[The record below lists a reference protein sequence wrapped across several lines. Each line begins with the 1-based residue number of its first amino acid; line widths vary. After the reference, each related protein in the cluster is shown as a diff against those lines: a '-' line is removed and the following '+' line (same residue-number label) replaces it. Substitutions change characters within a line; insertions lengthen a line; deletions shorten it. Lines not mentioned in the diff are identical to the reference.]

1 MIKNR
6 DSLKAK
12 AANLSNKTN
21 IPNKYLIQNFM
32 FESLLKRISLS
43 NYKDKFIIK
52 GGLLL
57 SSIFGV
63 NLRST
68 MDLDTT
74 IKGLALNRDTIIK
87 VINEIISIDLNDNV
101 KLEIENIKDIREEEL
116 YSGFNVNLKADF
128 DGLKTNLMIDIT
140 TGDIITYKEVEFKY
154 TTLFD
159 NEIINIMS
167 YNYETIIAEKY
178 ESIISRNIDNT
189 RMKDYYDL
197 YMFVKLKWD
206 DINKDILIK
215 AIINTSK
222 NRETIDYIIN
232 SNKYLELI
240 TNDERLKLL
249 WNNYQNNYEYA
260 KDISFEDTITA
271 IKKII
276 EILENELVQV

>member
-12 AANLSNKTN
+12 ASNLSKKTN

-32 FESLLKRISLS
+32 FEALLKRISKS
-43 NYKDKFIIK
+43 KYKNKFVIK
-52 GGLLL
+52 GGLIL

-74 IKGLALNRDTIIK
+74 IKGLPLDRDTITK
-87 VINEIISIDLNDNV
+87 VINEIISIDVEDNV
-101 KLEIENIKDIREEEL
+101 RLEIENMKDIREEEL
-116 YSGFNVNLKADF
+116 YSGFEVNLKAEF

-154 TTLFD
+154 STLFD
-159 NEIINIMS
+159 NETINIMT
-167 YNYETIIAEKY
+167 YNYETIIAEKF

-197 YMFVKLKWD
+197 YMFVNLKWN
-206 DINKDILIK
+206 DINKDTLRK

-222 NRETIDYIIN
+222 ARETLDYIDN
-232 SNKYLELI
+232 ASKYIELI
-240 TNDERLKLL
+240 SDDERLKAL
-249 WNNYQNNYEYA
+249 WNSYQNNYEYA
-260 KDISFEDTITA
+260 KDIEFVDTINA
-271 IKKII
+271 IKVIS
-276 EILENELVQV
+276 EIVVPVAI

>member
-12 AANLSNKTN
+12 ASNLSKKTN

-32 FESLLKRISLS
+32 FEALLKRISKS
-43 NYKDKFIIK
+43 KYKDKFIIK

-74 IKGLALNRDTIIK
+74 IKGLPLDRETITK
-87 VINEIISIDLNDNV
+87 VINEIISIDLDDNV

-116 YSGFNVNLKADF
+116 YSGFEVNLKAEF

-140 TGDIITYKEVEFKY
+140 TGDVITYKEVEFKY
-154 TTLFD
+154 STLFD
-159 NEIINIMS
+159 NETINIMT
-167 YNYETIIAEKY
+167 YNYETIIAEKF

-197 YMFVKLKWD
+197 YMFVNLKWN
-206 DINKDILIK
+206 DINKDTLRK

-222 NRETIDYIIN
+222 ARDTLDYIDN
-232 SNKYLELI
+232 ASKYIELI
-240 TNDERLKLL
+240 SSDSRLKSL
-249 WNNYQNNYEYA
+249 WNSYQNNYEYA
-260 KDISFEDTITA
+260 KDIEFVDTINA
-271 IKKII
+271 IKEIDKLII
-276 EILENELVQV
+276 PVII

>member
-1 MIKNR
+1 MIKNK

-12 AANLSNKTN
+12 ASNLAKQTN
-21 IPNKYLIQNFM
+21 IPNKYIIQNFM
-32 FESLLKRISLS
+32 FEALLKRISNS

-74 IKGLALNRDTIIK
+74 IKGLPLNKSTITK
-87 VINEIISIDLNDNV
+87 VITEIINIDLKDNITF
-101 KLEIENIKDIREEEL
+101 EIENIKDIREEDL
-116 YSGFNVNLKADF
+116 YSGYNVNLKADF

-140 TGDIITYKEVEFKY
+140 TGDVITYKEVEFKY
-154 TTLFD
+154 NTLFD
-159 NEIINIMS
+159 NETINIMT
-167 YNYETIIAEKY
+167 YNYETIIAEKF

-197 YMFVKLKWD
+197 YMFVNLKWN
-206 DINKDILIK
+206 DINKDTLRK

-222 NRETIDYIIN
+222 ARETLDYIDN
-232 SNKYLELI
+232 ASKYIELI
-240 TNDERLKLL
+240 SDDERLKAL
-249 WNNYQNNYEYA
+249 WNSYQNNYEYA
-260 KDISFEDTITA
+260 KDIEFVDTINA
-271 IKKII
+271 IKVIS
-276 EILENELVQV
+276 EIVVPVAI

>member
-12 AANLSNKTN
+12 ASNLSKKTN

-32 FESLLKRISLS
+32 FEALLKRISKS
-43 NYKDKFIIK
+43 KYKDKFIIK

-74 IKGLALNRDTIIK
+74 IKGLPLDRETITK
-87 VINEIISIDLNDNV
+87 VINEIIRIDVEDNV

-116 YSGFNVNLKADF
+116 YSGFEVNLKAEF

-140 TGDIITYKEVEFKY
+140 TGDVITYKEVEFKY
-154 TTLFD
+154 STLFD
-159 NEIINIMS
+159 NETINIMT
-167 YNYETIIAEKY
+167 YNYETIIAEKF

-197 YMFVKLKWD
+197 YMFVNLKWN
-206 DINKDILIK
+206 DINKDTLRK

-222 NRETIDYIIN
+222 ARETLDYIDN
-232 SNKYLELI
+232 ASKYIELI
-240 TNDERLKLL
+240 SDDSRLKSL
-249 WNNYQNNYEYA
+249 WNSYQNNYEYA
-260 KDISFEDTITA
+260 KDIEFVDTINA
-271 IKKII
+271 IKVIS
-276 EILENELVQV
+276 EIVVPVVA

>member
-12 AANLSNKTN
+12 ASNLSNKTN

-32 FESLLKRISLS
+32 FEALLKRISKS
-43 NYKDKFIIK
+43 KYKDKFIIK
-52 GGLLL
+52 GGFLL

-74 IKGLALNRDTIIK
+74 IKGLTLDRETITR
-87 VINEIISIDLNDNV
+87 VINEIINIDVDDNV
-101 KLEIENIKDIREEEL
+101 KLEIENIKDIREEDL
-116 YSGFNVNLKADF
+116 YSGFEVNLKAEF
-128 DGLKTNLMIDIT
+128 DGLKTNLMIDIA

-154 TTLFD
+154 STIFD
-159 NEIINIMS
+159 NKTINIMT
-167 YNYETIIAEKY
+167 YNYETIIAEKF

-197 YMFVKLKWD
+197 YMFVKLKWN
-206 DINKDILIK
+206 DINKDTLRK

-222 NRETIDYIIN
+222 ARETLDYIDN
-232 SNKYLELI
+232 ANKYIELI
-240 TNDERLKLL
+240 SDDERLKSL
-249 WNNYQNNYEYA
+249 WNSYQNNYEYA
-260 KDISFEDTITA
+260 KDIEFEDTINA
-271 IKKII
+271 IKTISQISRNYVKM
-276 EILENELVQV
+276 

>member
-12 AANLSNKTN
+12 ASNLSKKTN

-32 FESLLKRISLS
+32 FEALLKRISKS
-43 NYKDKFIIK
+43 KYKNKFVIK

-63 NLRST
+63 NLRNT

-74 IKGLALNRDTIIK
+74 IKGLPLDRDTITK
-87 VINEIISIDLNDNV
+87 VINEIISSDVEDNV
-101 KLEIENIKDIREEEL
+101 RLEIENIKDIREEEL
-116 YSGFNVNLKADF
+116 YSGFEVNLKAEF

-154 TTLFD
+154 STLFD
-159 NEIINIMS
+159 NETINIMT
-167 YNYETIIAEKY
+167 YNYETIIAEKF

-197 YMFVKLKWD
+197 YMFVNLKWN
-206 DINKDILIK
+206 DINKETLRK

-222 NRETIDYIIN
+222 ARETLDYIEN
-232 SNKYLELI
+232 ANKYIELI
-240 TNDERLKLL
+240 SDDSRLNLL
-249 WNNYQNNYEYA
+249 WNSYQNNYEYA
-260 KDISFEDTITA
+260 KDIEFEDTINA
-271 IKKII
+271 IKVIS
-276 EILENELVQV
+276 EIVVPVVA

>member
-12 AANLSNKTN
+12 VSNLSNKTN

-32 FESLLKRISLS
+32 FEALLKRISMS
-43 NYKDKFIIK
+43 IYKDKFIIK

-74 IKGLALNRDTIIK
+74 IKGLPLDRETITR
-87 VINEIISIDLNDNV
+87 VINEIISIDLEDNI
-101 KLEIENIKDIREEEL
+101 KLEIESIKDIREEEL
-116 YSGFNVNLKADF
+116 YSGFNVNLKAEF

-140 TGDIITYKEVEFKY
+140 TGDVITYKEVEFKY
-154 TTLFD
+154 NTLFD
-159 NEIINIMS
+159 NEVINIMT
-167 YNYETIIAEKY
+167 YNYETIIAEKF

-197 YMFVKLKWD
+197 YMFVNLKWN
-206 DINKDILIK
+206 DINKDTLRK
-215 AIINTSK
+215 AILNTSK
-222 NRETIDYIIN
+222 NRETLDYIDNASEYI
-232 SNKYLELI
+232 ELI
-240 TNDERLKLL
+240 SNDSRLKSL
-249 WNNYQNNYEYA
+249 WNSYQNNYDYA
-260 KDISFEDTITA
+260 KDISFEDTIKA
-271 IKKII
+271 IKVIS
-276 EILENELVQV
+276 EIVVPVGI

>member
-12 AANLSNKTN
+12 ASNLSKKTN

-32 FESLLKRISLS
+32 FEALLKRISMS
-43 NYKDKFIIK
+43 KYKDKFIIK

-74 IKGLALNRDTIIK
+74 VKGLPLNRETITK
-87 VINEIISIDLNDNV
+87 VINEIISIDLEDNINM
-101 KLEIENIKDIREEEL
+101 EIENIKGIREEEL
-116 YSGFNVNLKADF
+116 YSGFEVNLKAEF

-140 TGDIITYKEVEFKY
+140 TGDVITYKEVEFKY
-154 TTLFD
+154 STLFD
-159 NEIINIMS
+159 NETINIMT
-167 YNYETIIAEKY
+167 YNYETIIAEKF
-178 ESIISRNIDNT
+178 ESIVSRNIDNT

-197 YMFVKLKWD
+197 YMFVNLKWN
-206 DINKDILIK
+206 DINKDTLRK

-222 NRETIDYIIN
+222 IRETLDYIDN
-232 SNKYLELI
+232 ASKYI
-240 TNDERLKLL
+240 
-249 WNNYQNNYEYA
+249 
-260 KDISFEDTITA
+260 
-271 IKKII
+271 
-276 EILENELVQV
+276 

>member
-12 AANLSNKTN
+12 ASNLSNKTN

-32 FESLLKRISLS
+32 FEALLKRISMS
-43 NYKDKFIIK
+43 KYKDKFIIK

-74 IKGLALNRDTIIK
+74 IKGLSLDKETITK
-87 VINEIISIDLNDNV
+87 VINEIINIDLNDNV
-101 KLEIENIKDIREEEL
+101 KLVIENIKDIREEEL
-116 YSGFNVNLKADF
+116 YSGFNVNLKAFF

-140 TGDIITYKEVEFKY
+140 TGDIITYKEVEYEYK
-154 TTLFD
+154 TLFD
-159 NEIINIMS
+159 NEVINIMS
-167 YNYETIIAEKY
+167 YNYETILAEKF

-197 YMFVKLKWD
+197 YMFVNLKWN
-206 DINKDILIK
+206 DINKDTLRK
-215 AIINTSK
+215 AIINTAK
-222 NRETIDYIIN
+222 NRGT
-232 SNKYLELI
+232 LELI
-240 TNDERLKLL
+240 DNANKYVELISNDNRLKSL
-249 WNNYQNNYEYA
+249 WNSYQNNYEYA
-260 KDISFEDTITA
+260 RDISFDDTVKS
-271 IKKII
+271 IKVISEII
-276 EILENELVQV
+276 ELIEV

>member
-12 AANLSNKTN
+12 ASNLSKKTN

-32 FESLLKRISLS
+32 FEALLKRISKS
-43 NYKDKFIIK
+43 KYKGKFIIK

-74 IKGLALNRDTIIK
+74 IKGLPLDRETITR
-87 VINEIISIDLNDNV
+87 VINEITNIDVEDNV

-116 YSGFNVNLKADF
+116 YSGFEVNLKAEF

-140 TGDIITYKEVEFKY
+140 TGDVITYKEVEFKY
-154 TTLFD
+154 STLFD
-159 NEIINIMS
+159 NETINIMT
-167 YNYETIIAEKY
+167 YNYETIIAEKF

-197 YMFVKLKWD
+197 YMFVNLKWN
-206 DINKDILIK
+206 DINKETLRK

-222 NRETIDYIIN
+222 ARETLDYIEN
-232 SNKYLELI
+232 ANKYIELI
-240 TNDERLKLL
+240 SDDSRLNLL
-249 WNNYQNNYEYA
+249 WNSYQNNYEYA
-260 KDISFEDTITA
+260 KDIEFEDTINA
-271 IKKII
+271 IKVIS
-276 EILENELVQV
+276 EIVVPVVA

>member
-12 AANLSNKTN
+12 ASNLSKKTN

-32 FESLLKRISLS
+32 FEALLKRISKS
-43 NYKDKFIIK
+43 KYKDKFIIK

-74 IKGLALNRDTIIK
+74 VKGLPLDRETITK
-87 VINEIISIDLNDNV
+87 VINEIISIDLDDNV
-101 KLEIENIKDIREEEL
+101 NLEIENIKDIREEEL
-116 YSGFNVNLKADF
+116 YSGFEVNLKAEF

-140 TGDIITYKEVEFKY
+140 TGDVITYKEVEFKY
-154 TTLFD
+154 NTLFD
-159 NEIINIMS
+159 NETINIMT
-167 YNYETIIAEKY
+167 YNYETIIAEKF

-197 YMFVKLKWD
+197 YMFVNLKWN
-206 DINKDILIK
+206 DINKDTLRK

-222 NRETIDYIIN
+222 ARETLDYIDN
-232 SNKYLELI
+232 ANKYIELI
-240 TNDERLKLL
+240 SDDSRLKSL

-260 KDISFEDTITA
+260 KDIEFIDTINA
-271 IKKII
+271 IKVISKII
-276 EILENELVQV
+276 VPVAI

>member
-12 AANLSNKTN
+12 ASNLSKKTN

-32 FESLLKRISLS
+32 FESLLKRISKS
-43 NYKDKFIIK
+43 KYKDQFIIK

-74 IKGLALNRDTIIK
+74 IKGLPLDRETITK
-87 VINEIISIDLNDNV
+87 VINEIISINLDDNV
-101 KLEIENIKDIREEEL
+101 KLEIENMKDIREEEL
-116 YSGFNVNLKADF
+116 YSGFEVNLKAEF

-140 TGDIITYKEVEFKY
+140 TGDVITYKEVEFKY
-154 TTLFD
+154 STLFD
-159 NEIINIMS
+159 NEIINIMT
-167 YNYETIIAEKY
+167 YNYETIIAEKF

-197 YMFVKLKWD
+197 YMFVNLKWN
-206 DINKDILIK
+206 DINKDTLRK

-222 NRETIDYIIN
+222 ARETLDYIDN
-232 SNKYLELI
+232 ASKYIELI
-240 TNDERLKLL
+240 SNDERLKAL
-249 WNNYQNNYEYA
+249 WNSYQNNYEYA
-260 KDISFEDTITA
+260 KDIEFVDTINA
-271 IKKII
+271 IKVIS
-276 EILENELVQV
+276 EIVVPIVS

>member
-12 AANLSNKTN
+12 ASNLSKKTN

-32 FESLLKRISLS
+32 FEALLKRISKS
-43 NYKDKFIIK
+43 KYKNKFVIK

-74 IKGLALNRDTIIK
+74 IKGLPLDRDTITK
-87 VINEIISIDLNDNV
+87 VINEIISIDVEDNV
-101 KLEIENIKDIREEEL
+101 RLEIENIKDIREEEL
-116 YSGFNVNLKADF
+116 YSGFEVNLKAEF

-154 TTLFD
+154 STLFD
-159 NEIINIMS
+159 NETINIMT
-167 YNYETIIAEKY
+167 YNYETIIAEKF

-197 YMFVKLKWD
+197 YMFVNLKWN
-206 DINKDILIK
+206 DINKETLRK

-222 NRETIDYIIN
+222 ARETLDYIEN
-232 SNKYLELI
+232 ANKYIELI
-240 TNDERLKLL
+240 SDDSRLNLL
-249 WNNYQNNYEYA
+249 WNSYQNNYEYA
-260 KDISFEDTITA
+260 KDIEFEDTINA
-271 IKKII
+271 IKVIS
-276 EILENELVQV
+276 EIVVPVVA

>member
-12 AANLSNKTN
+12 ASNLSKKTN

-32 FESLLKRISLS
+32 FEALLKRISKS
-43 NYKDKFIIK
+43 KYKGKFIIK

-74 IKGLALNRDTIIK
+74 IKGLPLDRETITR
-87 VINEIISIDLNDNV
+87 VINEITNIDVEDNV

-116 YSGFNVNLKADF
+116 YSGFEVNLKAEF

-140 TGDIITYKEVEFKY
+140 TGDVITYKEVEFKY
-154 TTLFD
+154 NTIFD
-159 NEIINIMS
+159 NEIINIMT
-167 YNYETIIAEKY
+167 YNYETIIAEKF

-197 YMFVKLKWD
+197 YMFVNLKWN
-206 DINKDILIK
+206 DINKDTLRK

-222 NRETIDYIIN
+222 ARETLDYIDN
-232 SNKYLELI
+232 ANKYIELI
-240 TNDERLKLL
+240 SDDSRLKSL
-249 WNNYQNNYEYA
+249 WNSYQNNYEYA
-260 KDISFEDTITA
+260 KDIEFGDTINA
-271 IKKII
+271 IKVINEII
-276 EILENELVQV
+276 VPVAI

>member
-1 MIKNR
+1 MIKNK

-12 AANLSNKTN
+12 ASNLAKQTN
-21 IPNKYLIQNFM
+21 IPNKYIIQNFM
-32 FESLLKRISLS
+32 FEALLKRISNS

-74 IKGLALNRDTIIK
+74 IKGLPLNKSTITK
-87 VINEIISIDLNDNV
+87 VITEIINIDLKDNITF
-101 KLEIENIKDIREEEL
+101 EIENIKDIREEDL
-116 YSGFNVNLKADF
+116 YSGYNVNLKADF

-154 TTLFD
+154 NTLFD
-159 NEIINIMS
+159 NDTINIMT
-167 YNYETIIAEKY
+167 YNYETIIAEKF
-178 ESIISRNIDNT
+178 ETIISRNIDNT

-197 YMFVKLKWD
+197 YMFVSLKWNN
-206 DINKDILIK
+206 INKETLRK

-222 NRETIDYIIN
+222 NRETLSYIENVNDYIN
-232 SNKYLELI
+232 LI
-240 TNDERLKLL
+240 EDDSELKLL
-249 WNNYQNNYEYA
+249 WNNYQKNYEYA
-260 KDISFEDTITA
+260 KDISFEDTIKS
-271 IKKII
+271 IKII
-276 EILENELVQV
+276 SEIVTLISV

>member
-12 AANLSNKTN
+12 ASNLSNKTN

-32 FESLLKRISLS
+32 FEALLKRISLS
-43 NYKDKFIIK
+43 KYKDKFIIK

-74 IKGLALNRDTIIK
+74 IKGLSLDRDTITR
-87 VINEIISIDLNDNV
+87 VINEIISIDLNDNI
-101 KLEIENIKDIREEEL
+101 KLEIENVKDIRQEEL
-116 YSGFNVNLKADF
+116 YSGFNINLKAEF
-128 DGLKTNLMIDIT
+128 DGIKTNLMIDIT
-140 TGDIITYKEVEFKY
+140 TGDVITYKEVEFKY

-159 NEIINIMS
+159 NEIIKIMS
-167 YNYETIIAEKY
+167 YNYETILAEKY
-178 ESIISRNIDNT
+178 ESIISRNINNT

-197 YMFVKLKWD
+197 YMFVKLKWN
-206 DINKDILIK
+206 DIDKDTLRK
-215 AIINTSK
+215 AIINTAK
-222 NRETIDYIIN
+222 NRETLNYINN

-240 TNDERLKLL
+240 IDDIRLKSL
-249 WNNYQNNYEYA
+249 WNSYQNNYEYA
-260 KDISFEDTITA
+260 KNISFEETINA
-271 IKKII
+271 IKQIMNLLVI
-276 EILENELVQV
+276 GEI

>member
-12 AANLSNKTN
+12 ASSLSNKTN

-32 FESLLKRISLS
+32 FEALLKRISKS
-43 NYKDKFIIK
+43 KYKDKFIIK

-74 IKGLALNRDTIIK
+74 IKGLSLDRETITK
-87 VINEIISIDLNDNV
+87 VINDIISIEIGDNI

-116 YSGFNVNLKADF
+116 YSGFSVNLKAEF

-140 TGDIITYKEVEFKY
+140 TGDVITYKEVEFKY
-154 TTLFD
+154 NTLFD
-159 NEIINIMS
+159 NEVINIMT
-167 YNYETIIAEKY
+167 YNYETIISEKF
-178 ESIISRNIDNT
+178 ETIISRNIDNT

-197 YMFVKLKWD
+197 YMFVNLKWD
-206 DINKDILIK
+206 DINRDTLRK
-215 AIINTSK
+215 AIINTAK
-222 NRETIDYIIN
+222 NRKTLDYIDDA
-232 SNKYLELI
+232 SKYIELI
-240 TNDERLKLL
+240 SDDVRLKSL
-249 WNNYQNNYEYA
+249 WNSYQNNYEYA
-260 KDISFEDTITA
+260 KNISFEDTINA
-271 IKKII
+271 IKQVMDV
-276 EILENELVQV
+276 LVPVGI

>member
-12 AANLSNKTN
+12 ASNLSKKAN

-32 FESLLKRISLS
+32 FEALLKRISKS
-43 NYKDKFIIK
+43 KYKDKFIIK

-74 IKGLALNRDTIIK
+74 IKGLPLDRETITK
-87 VINEIISIDLNDNV
+87 VINEIISIDLDDNV
-101 KLEIENIKDIREEEL
+101 KLEIENIKDIRKEEL
-116 YSGFNVNLKADF
+116 YSGFEVKLKAEF

-154 TTLFD
+154 STLFD
-159 NEIINIMS
+159 NETIDIMT
-167 YNYETIIAEKY
+167 YNYETIIAEKF

-197 YMFVKLKWD
+197 YMFVNLKWN
-206 DINKDILIK
+206 DINKNTLRK
-215 AIINTSK
+215 AIFNTSAS
-222 NRETIDYIIN
+222 RETLDYIEN
-232 SNKYLELI
+232 ANKYIELI
-240 TNDERLKLL
+240 SDDSRLKTL
-249 WNNYQNNYEYA
+249 WNSYQKTYEYA
-260 KDISFEDTITA
+260 KDIEFVDTINA
-271 IKKII
+271 IKVISDII
-276 EILENELVQV
+276 VPVAI